1 MDYLLTNEGAAL
13 MTQAVSGKNLIFT
26 RAEAGTGYSSS
37 PAMLTQVIG
46 SLQTLDMSVTHE
58 GSDVRITCFLTNREL
73 EQGYTLK
80 QLGIYARLAETEA
93 DTLVVIGQQYSGEMI
108 HPFADGEAEY
118 EFVILMKA
126 SGTSSITVE
135 SGAGSLVTKRELN
148 AHVNRMD
155 NPHGVTKEDIGLDK
169 VPNLTVDDMA
179 PSFMEAEKRENVRS
193 GEKSTILWGKV
204 RKWLSDLKS
213 GAFAI
218 IANNCTTTEEGTV
231 LDGRQGKALQ
241 EQIVELREADSEINS
256 NMGGIRF
263 GIDVNG
269 NYGYKKAGADT
280 VIPFSSLN
288 LVETSGN
295 IPAGVKKAL
304 CISASASDS
313 SKADVRISGNIIN
326 ASRRLSFLNMIVS
339 GKYTAGA
346 TLTELEL
353 SGAAGTITVNFTA
366 GAGTQRTG
374 YALFYLK

>member
-155 NPHGVTKEDIGLDK
+155 NPHGVTKKDIGLDK

-241 EQIVELREADSEINS
+241 DQIVELREADSEINS
-256 NMGGIRF
+256 KLYTLDFSNKVSLISKPTTYIPPRNGYIWVFFFNKNVDTRIWIRQGGISVHP
-263 GIDVNG
+263 ISLANCSVAIYTPVNG
-269 NYGYKKAGADT
+269 GST
-280 VIPFSSLN
+280 VAFEYETYTDFKMYFIPY
-288 LVETSGN
+288 
-295 IPAGVKKAL
+295 
-304 CISASASDS
+304 
-313 SKADVRISGNIIN
+313 
-326 ASRRLSFLNMIVS
+326 M
-339 GKYTAGA
+339 
-346 TLTELEL
+346 
-353 SGAAGTITVNFTA
+353 
-366 GAGTQRTG
+366 
-374 YALFYLK
+374 

>member
-241 EQIVELREADSEINS
+241 DQIVELREADSEINS

-263 GIDVNG
+263 GIDANG

-280 VIPFSSLN
+280 VIPF
-288 LVETSGN
+288 
-295 IPAGVKKAL
+295 
-304 CISASASDS
+304 
-313 SKADVRISGNIIN
+313 
-326 ASRRLSFLNMIVS
+326 
-339 GKYTAGA
+339 
-346 TLTELEL
+346 
-353 SGAAGTITVNFTA
+353 
-366 GAGTQRTG
+366 
-374 YALFYLK
+374 

>member
-155 NPHGVTKEDIGLDK
+155 NPHGVTKKDIGLDK

-241 EQIVELREADSEINS
+241 DQIVELREADSEINS
-256 NMGGIRF
+256 KLHDFIITRNFSGSSTNAPAGSMTGGEIKF
-263 GIDVNG
+263 TAPD
-269 NYGYKKAGADT
+269 GYKPIGIAAFKNGGNSELLMGQFGFT
-280 VIPFSSLN
+280 N
-288 LVETSGN
+288 SGISVWWYN
-295 IPAGVKKAL
+295 RANYSVSFVPSATILFVK
-304 CISASASDS
+304 I
-313 SKADVRISGNIIN
+313 
-326 ASRRLSFLNMIVS
+326 
-339 GKYTAGA
+339 
-346 TLTELEL
+346 
-353 SGAAGTITVNFTA
+353 
-366 GAGTQRTG
+366 
-374 YALFYLK
+374 

>member
-241 EQIVELREADSEINS
+241 DQIVELREADSEINS
-256 NMGGIRF
+256 NMSTLF
-263 GIDVNG
+263 QKVSV
-269 NYGYKKAGADT
+269 A
-280 VIPFSSLN
+280 VSC
-288 LVETSGN
+288 GN
-295 IPAGVKKAL
+295 IAPYGLFQKTVSVPAPAGHVACGIIGHGVTSAGGSSGVVGLRDARVVSGSSIYVGITNPYTVAAERVVMTFDVL
-304 CISASASDS
+304 CIP
-313 SKADVRISGNIIN
+313 K
-326 ASRRLSFLNMIVS
+326 
-339 GKYTAGA
+339 
-346 TLTELEL
+346 
-353 SGAAGTITVNFTA
+353 
-366 GAGTQRTG
+366 
-374 YALFYLK
+374 